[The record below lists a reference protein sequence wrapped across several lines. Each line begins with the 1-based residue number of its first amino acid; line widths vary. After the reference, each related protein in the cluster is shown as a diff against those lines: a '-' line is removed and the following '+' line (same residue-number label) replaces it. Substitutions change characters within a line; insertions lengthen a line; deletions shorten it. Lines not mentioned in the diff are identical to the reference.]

1 MTAKL
6 AGSTAVLLTL
16 SSLAA
21 LAQTDLPNQR
31 ARPEYD
37 PQGVRAGAFII
48 MPKADVSARYDDNVF
63 ATTAGRISDWIFVG
77 TPSVEMKSNW
87 NNHALDFKADA
98 EIGRYADQTR
108 ENYEDYSLALD
119 GRLDIVRGSDVTA
132 DVSYLRRHE
141 ARGTPNDV
149 GGRNPTQYDLM
160 AAGLEY
166 RRAVGRISVKAG
178 GDIRR
183 YNFDNVQGLDA
194 TIINNNVRDRDE
206 YSVNAQAGYELVQD
220 TVAFLRGT
228 YNWRQYDDDKTRN
241 SKGYAVT
248 VGTNF
253 RLSGVTQGEVFVG
266 YRNQRYDPGAFGN
279 TKGLTYGGSL
289 FWTPTAL
296 TTVTVTLLNE
306 VEETIVSTSSGFVA
320 SSISARVDHE
330 LLRNVLLNA
339 VAGYTRDAYKRSPRK
354 DSYWELGAGARY
366 LLNRNLGIGVNYR
379 YSKRSGNLPGL
390 DYRKNAITLSV
401 TGQI

>member
-1 MTAKL
+1 MNAKL
-6 AGSTAVLLTL
+6 AGSAAFLLTL
-16 SSLAA
+16 SSLSAM
-21 LAQTDLPNQR
+21 AQTDLPNQR
-31 ARPEYD
+31 AKPDYD
-37 PQGVRAGAFII
+37 AQGVRAGAFII
-48 MPKADVSARYDDNVF
+48 MPKADLSARYDDNVF
-63 ATTAGRISDWIFVG
+63 ATTSGRISDWIFVG
-77 TPSVEMKSNW
+77 TPSVEIRSNW
-87 NNHALDFKADA
+87 NNHALNFKADA

-108 ENYEDYSLALD
+108 ENYEDYSIGVD
-119 GRLDIVRGSDVTA
+119 GRLDILRGSDITGNA
-132 DVSYLRRHE
+132 SYLRGHE
-141 ARGTPNDV
+141 ERGSPNDV
-149 GGRNPTQYDLM
+149 GGRNPTEYDLM

-166 RRAVGRISVKAG
+166 QRSVGRISVKAG

-183 YNFDNVQGLDA
+183 YNFDNVQGLGT

-206 YSVNAQAGYELVQD
+206 YSINAQAGYELVQS

-289 FWTPTAL
+289 YWAPTAL
-296 TTVTVTLLNE
+296 TTVTVTLVNE

-330 LLRNVLLNA
+330 LLRNVMLNA
-339 VAGYTRDAYKRSPRK
+339 VAGYTRDTYKRSPRK
-354 DSYWELGAGARY
+354 DNYWEVGAGAKY
-366 LLNRNLGIGVNYR
+366 LLNRNLGLGVNYR

-390 DYRKNAITLSV
+390 DYRKNAITLSL